1 MKKLVV
7 LLLLSFNIYSQQA
20 AETILAF
27 DNKYGK
33 RISIDSAINHI
44 RELKRQSSIQYG
56 EAVDFYYLKI
66 ASTGKNKWIEKLEE
80 FSLDPDCLAKNR
92 TKINAQIERIR
103 TLQVGEKAP
112 NIQTQNFDLYQHK
125 TNKRNLL
132 LLFYSPSCFHC
143 TELIIDLIPYAEKN
157 NLHVIALQ
165 IDDEMNPWNFPIHW
179 TSLKVDEKTRKDFGV
194 FSTPSLYLL
203 NSTSKRI
210 SAIPENLSELKESEH
225 LF

>member
-1 MKKLVV
+1 MKKLLA
-7 LLLLSFNIYSQQA
+7 LLLFSSSIYAQQA

-44 RELKRQSSIQYG
+44 RVLKGQSSNHYG

-66 ASTGKNKWIEKLEE
+66 ASTGKNNWIEKLEE
-80 FSLDPDCLAKNR
+80 FSLDPNCLAKNR
-92 TKINAQIERIR
+92 NKINAQIERIR
-103 TLQVGEKAP
+103 TLQVGEKVP

-125 TNKRNLL
+125 TNKKNLL
-132 LLFYSPSCFHC
+132 LLFYSPTCFHC
-143 TELIIDLIPYAEKN
+143 TELIIDLIPYAEKK
-157 NLHVIALQ
+157 NLPVIALQ

-179 TSLKVDEKTRKDFGV
+179 TSLKADAKTRKAFGI
-194 FSTPSLYLL
+194 FSTPSLFLL

-210 SAIPENLSELKESEH
+210 SAVPENLSEIKELEH